1 MKINNIVF
9 DLYSYYKFDT
19 RLYVT
24 VTNTTFSDIEEAVGN
39 SAVVEIDEEYK
50 AYNLTLISC
59 ARNNG
64 MIDVVFIDQ
73 DLVASINSI
82 QSDVVSLQSAT
93 DQNTGDIEANAEA
106 IVELAE
112 MIGGAE

>member
-1 MKINNIVF
+1 MLINNIEF
-9 DLYSYYKFDT
+9 DMYFYYQT
-19 RLYVT
+19 EIGLNVT
-24 VTNTTFSDIEEAVGN
+24 IANTTFADIEEAVGN
-39 SAVVEIDEEYK
+39 SAEISIGEDYRG
-50 AYNLTLISC
+50 YNLTLASC
-59 ARNNG
+59 VRNDG
-64 MIDVVFIDQ
+64 KIDVVFIDQ
-73 DLVASINSI
+73 DLVSRIGGI